1 MKKRKDIDKKYKWDL
16 SNFFENDLKWQ
27 EAFEKFS
34 LKIGEIA
41 KYNGK
46 LKTEQQIYDCLFLL
60 ETLDLMAEP
69 LYIYAHCYKDLD
81 VTNSASQEKMSKLES
96 KLTEQ
101 SVASS
106 FITLFSSKLP

>member
-69 LYIYAHCYKDLD
+69 LYQAAADRCGRSPPRALARRHSGRRIR
-81 VTNSASQEKMSKLES
+81 
-96 KLTEQ
+96 
-101 SVASS
+101 
-106 FITLFSSKLP
+106 